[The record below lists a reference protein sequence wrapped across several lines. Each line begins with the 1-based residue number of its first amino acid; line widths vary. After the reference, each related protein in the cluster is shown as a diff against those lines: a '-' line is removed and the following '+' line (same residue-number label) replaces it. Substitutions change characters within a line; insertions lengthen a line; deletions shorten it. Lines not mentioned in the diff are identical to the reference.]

1 MILIDTSAWIDS
13 FRGGNSKN
21 ILKELLHNG
30 QACIND
36 IILAELLPSIKQRR
50 ELELETLLRALPKFQ
65 VFIDWNELITMQ
77 AYNLRHGINR
87 VGLPDLMI
95 AQNAMQN
102 NVTLFSLD
110 KHFSLMSKIMPI
122 RMYEV

>member
-13 FRGGNSKN
+13 FRGGNSKI
-21 ILKELLHNG
+21 ILKELLQGG

-36 IILAELLPSIKQRR
+36 IILAELLPLIKQRHEM
-50 ELELETLLRALPKFQ
+50 ELEILLRALPKFQ

-77 AYNLRHGINR
+77 AHNLRHGINR

-95 AQNAMQN
+95 AQNAIQN
-102 NVTLFSLD
+102 NITLFSLD
-110 KHFSLMSKIMPI
+110 KHFSLMSEIMPI
-122 RMYEV
+122 RLYEV